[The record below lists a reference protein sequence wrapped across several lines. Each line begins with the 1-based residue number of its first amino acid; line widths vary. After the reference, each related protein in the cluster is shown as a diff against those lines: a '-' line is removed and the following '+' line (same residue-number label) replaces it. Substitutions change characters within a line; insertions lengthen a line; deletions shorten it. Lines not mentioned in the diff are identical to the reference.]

1 MTASSVRTFNDPVDY
16 GGSIQGAATEMVAL
30 GRGQFSAR
38 LTRIK
43 LHRLWLQRFSDNL
56 PRIAR
61 AKLASGRTYLSF
73 STRANSMQAWGG
85 REVAWGSVYQFGRRE
100 EVLQRSSGH
109 AEWATMSLPVEDY
122 LAVAS
127 TVAGREARV
136 PDDGRVL
143 RPSAGAF
150 ARLQD
155 IHATA
160 GRLAEESPEV
170 LENAESARSLEQ
182 ELIQAMVDCTIP
194 DPAEGNSSSRHEHR
208 NIMRRFHALIEANG
222 PIPLYVPEIC
232 AALGVSNSTLLRCCR
247 EQIGVSP
254 QRYLWLRRMNVA
266 RHELMK
272 SDPEHKSVTEIAT
285 NCGFWEL
292 DRFAVAYRN
301 QFGER
306 PSETLHRTPD
316 AI

>member
-1 MTASSVRTFNDPVDY
+1 
-16 GGSIQGAATEMVAL
+16 MVAL

-160 GRLAEESPEV
+160 GRLAEELPEV
-170 LENAESARSLEQ
+170 LENADLARSLEQ

-222 PIPLYVPEIC
+222 PRFPPRSPRC
-232 AALGVSNSTLLRCCR
+232 APSRLAPC
-247 EQIGVSP
+247 SP
-254 QRYLWLRRMNVA
+254 APGSRAPIRRTPPPGRGRRPWTVT
-266 RHELMK
+266 RPGLPK
-272 SDPEHKSVTEIAT
+272 PDPGPTPGSGLTT
-285 NCGFWEL
+285 NCGSSNL
-292 DRFAVAYRN
+292 DRSADPYRYRD
-301 QFGER
+301 R
-306 PSETLHRTPD
+306 PRPTEPCPRTPIGPYP
-316 AI
+316 ARAHPSRSR